1 MEMFWILTISIEY
14 TVSDIVLEFCKIL
27 PLGKLGQV
35 YMVSL
40 YDFLKLYVNLE
51 LSQNEKL

>member
-1 MEMFWILTISIEY
+1 MFWILTISIEY

-27 PLGKLGQV
+27 PLGKLSQV